1 MLHKKTTPVKKLFF
15 YNKNT
20 AFLCKKAAFLRKNT
34 AFLRKKTAL
43 FLIYN
48 FKQSSWKIETTKDRY
63 QHFALLTTM

>member
-20 AFLCKKAAFLRKNT
+20 AFLRKNT

-48 FKQSSWKIETTKDRY
+48 FKQSSWKIETTKDRC
-63 QHFALLTTM
+63 QHFTLLTTM